1 MNISISDFM
10 VHLDELLP
18 PQSMSRLESEILD
31 EPGVIS
37 ANFSCCA
44 PHLVMVT
51 LNPDIAS
58 SSAVLHRV
66 ASKGLHARL
75 VGL

>member
-18 PQSMSRLESEILD
+18 PQSMSRLENEIRD
-31 EPGVIS
+31 QPGVIS
-37 ANFSCCA
+37 ARFSCRA
-44 PHLVMVT
+44 PHLMMVA
-51 LNPDIAS
+51 LNPDLAS
-58 SSAVLHRV
+58 SAGVLDRV
-66 ASKGLHARL
+66 TRRGLHAKL

>member
-10 VHLDELLP
+10 VHVGELLP
-18 PQSMSRLESEILD
+18 AQAMARLENDIRG

-37 ANFSCCA
+37 AQFSRRA
-44 PHLVMVT
+44 PHLMMVA
-51 LNPDIAS
+51 LNPELS
-58 SSAVLHRV
+58 SSTAILNRV
-66 ASKGLHARL
+66 ASKGLQARL